1 MNTGWVNESGAK
13 FDQRDPSNITTC
25 MTADHTTDVD
35 GFDGCTLISRAGAGL
50 ELGYALG
57 MDLFTESRQKNL
69 SRVAPLAVRMRPVN
83 LDEFVGQQHFLG
95 PGKLLRR
102 MLEADRLTSVIFYGP
117 PGTGKTTLAQI
128 VASYSASHFEQVN
141 AASVGVKEVRGILD
155 AAKERLG
162 HGGKRTVLFLDEIHR
177 FNRAQQDI
185 LLPDVEAGLIILV
198 GATTE
203 NPFFAVNAPLVSRS
217 QIFQFAPISEDDIRV
232 LIRRAMSDPVRGFG
246 TLNVTIDDDALN
258 LWATMS
264 DGDARRALSALE
276 VAILSTSGVS
286 PVSPAPLPS
295 DSKKEGPEELKNGR
309 DAARLSAPK
318 SRATV
323 ITLDIAEQSMQ
334 RKAIVYDDTGDEHYD
349 AASALIKSMRGSDPD
364 AAVYWV
370 ARMLTA
376 GEDPRFIARRIAIL
390 ASEDIGNADPRALQ
404 VAAACYEIVERV
416 GMPECQLTL
425 GQAVIYMACAPKSN
439 ASARAIW
446 DAMKDAR
453 EGRTLPVPK
462 HLRDGHY
469 SGSKRLGHGQGY
481 QYAHDSPTGHVVQDY
496 LGVERTYYTPT
507 TRGFEAEIG
516 KRLEYFRRA
525 DDAEGSSGSSGT
537 DDTSGKP
544 PPG

>member
-1 MNTGWVNESGAK
+1 
-13 FDQRDPSNITTC
+13 
-25 MTADHTTDVD
+25 
-35 GFDGCTLISRAGAGL
+35 
-50 ELGYALG
+50 
-57 MDLFTESRQKNL
+57 MDLFAESRRKNL
-69 SRVAPLAVRMRPVN
+69 SRVAPLAVRMRPTS

-117 PGTGKTTLAQI
+117 PGTGKTTLAQL
-128 VASYSASHFEQVN
+128 VAGYSDSHFEQVN
-141 AASVGVKEVRGILD
+141 AASVGVKEVRAILD
-155 AAKERLG
+155 GAKDRLA

-217 QIFQFAPISEDDIRV
+217 QIFQFAPISEEDIKA
-232 LIRRAMSDPVRGFG
+232 LIRRAMADPSRGFG
-246 TLNVTIDDDALN
+246 NLKVTIDDDALN
-258 LWATMS
+258 LWATKS

-276 VAILSTSGVS
+276 VAVLSSSGAS
-286 PVSPAPLPS
+286 PVSTASSS
-295 DSKKEGPEELKNGR
+295 DSSDQKGGEESENGR
-309 DAARLSAPK
+309 DARGM
-318 SRATV
+318 V
-323 ITLDIAEQSMQ
+323 HVTLDIAEQSIQ

-364 AAVYWV
+364 AALYWC

-404 VAAACYEIVERV
+404 IAAACFDVVEKV

-439 ASARAIW
+439 ASALGIW
-446 DAMKDAR
+446 EAMKDAR

-469 SGSKRLGHGQGY
+469 PGSKRLGHGEGY

-516 KRLEYFRRA
+516 KRLEYFRSLVRDENEIDPA
-525 DDAEGSSGSSGT
+525 RSGSDRAEDSSVTTGSA
-537 DDTSGKP
+537 DQSGKVTP
-544 PPG
+544 S